1 MDRRPPTT
9 FFDEVTDFLATA
21 PSIEQLLAYRPSP
34 AIGDRLIELLDRNK
48 EATLST
54 EEQGELQELLRL
66 NHLLKMLKL
75 KAKLNLK

>member
-1 MDRRPPTT
+1 MDRQPPTT

-21 PSIEQLLAYRPSP
+21 PSIEQLLAYHPSP
-34 AIGDRLIELLDRNK
+34 AIGDRLLELLDRNK